1 MKNERR
7 ILPVVAGLTGLTW
20 MVSVLLISANHKG
33 ITASGDVAYDW
44 SNRAHTVAV
53 LLLLATAVTMWRIL
67 RDAKVRGEHAALALV
82 VGAALMLAGNVLS
95 FWGTLFTGGTSEQFW
110 GGWAG
115 WLVFLLG
122 GLLTVAG
129 FIGLA
134 LAARQWAQV
143 SLARRWQIGS
153 VGLFLMATT
162 ITWAGSPVATLVPAL
177 LAAFTLLSAGTT
189 IARAQPGADHPTS
202 TQPVA
207 ASR

>member
-1 MKNERR
+1 MNNERR
-7 ILPVVAGLTGLTW
+7 ILPVLACLTGLSW
-20 MVSVLLISANHKG
+20 LVSVLLVSANHKG
-33 ITASGDVAYDW
+33 VTASGDVAYDW
-44 SNRAHTVAV
+44 SNRAHTVAL

-67 RDAKVRGEHAALALV
+67 RDAKVRGDHAALALV

-134 LAARQWAQV
+134 LAARSWERV
-143 SLARRWQIGS
+143 GLARRWQIGS
-153 VGLFLMATT
+153 VGVFLMATT
-162 ITWAGSPVATLVPAL
+162 ITWAGSPVVTLVPAL
-177 LAAFTLLSAGTT
+177 LAAFTLLAAGT
-189 IARAQPGADHPTS
+189 AVSRAQPAADRPSS
-202 TQPVA
+202 TQPAV